1 MARWFVSS
9 LAAVVAASAAV
20 MTTQAYAAG
29 PSPQRAP
36 ASTSAPSPDPAPSA
50 QSHSQT
56 TTSPV
61 THVSPTSPSRAPAVT
76 PSRQPA
82 VSTAAPS
89 VSVAPHRARR
99 VVAAKVVHHRAHKAR
114 TRHRQAAAARHRPAP
129 VHHSR
134 PAAHPAAAVVPAHV
148 APRAAAN
155 HNNGVALLVGALV
168 LLVLVAASLGLLRVA
183 RRLGREIMGSA
194 A

>member
-1 MARWFVSS
+1 MARWSVFS
-9 LAAVVAASAAV
+9 LAAVVAAFAALT
-20 MTTQAYAAG
+20 TTQAYAAG

-36 ASTSAPSPDPAPSA
+36 ATTTAPAPDPAPSA
-50 QSHSQT
+50 QSHPQT
-56 TTSPV
+56 TTSPA
-61 THVSPTSPSRAPAVT
+61 THVSPTSPSRPPAVA
-76 PSRQPA
+76 PSQQPA
-82 VSTAAPS
+82 VSTPAPS

-114 TRHRQAAAARHRPAP
+114 TRHRRAPAARHRPAP

-134 PAAHPAAAVVPAHV
+134 PAAHPAAAVVPVHV
-148 APRAAAN
+148 AARATQS
-155 HNNGVALLVGALV
+155 HNNGVTLLVGALV

-183 RRLGREIMGSA
+183 NRLGREIMGSA